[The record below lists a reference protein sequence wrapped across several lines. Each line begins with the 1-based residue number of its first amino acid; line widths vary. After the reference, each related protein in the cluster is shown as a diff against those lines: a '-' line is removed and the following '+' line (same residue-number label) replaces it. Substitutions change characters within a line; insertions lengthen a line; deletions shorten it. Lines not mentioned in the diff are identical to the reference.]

1 MLKRFIVILTIFI
14 SLDSC
19 HPFIC
24 SWNSGYEQLLELPDN
39 KVFIGNYR
47 LAKKSLDFLK
57 TKGYKENCELKVL
70 ESNTFELINAPDLML
85 NSFDRKNG
93 STIDT
98 IGKWSVNCGE
108 SYGCMFELEG
118 IVVAPIARK
127 NNGPIS
133 ILITIG
139 DGDECNGIIF
149 EKEK

>member
-24 SWNSGYEQLLELPDN
+24 SWNSGYEQLIELPDN
-39 KVFIGNYR
+39 NVIRGNYR
-47 LAKKSLDFLK
+47 LTKNSLDFLK
-57 TKGYKENCELKVL
+57 TKGYTENCELKVL
-70 ESNTFELINAPDLML
+70 DSSRFELINAPDLML
-85 NSFDRKNG
+85 SSFEKDNASIINK
-93 STIDT
+93 T
-98 IGKWSVNCGE
+98 GKWSVVCGE
-108 SYGCMFELEG
+108 SFDCMFELEG

-127 NNGPIS
+127 NNGSIS